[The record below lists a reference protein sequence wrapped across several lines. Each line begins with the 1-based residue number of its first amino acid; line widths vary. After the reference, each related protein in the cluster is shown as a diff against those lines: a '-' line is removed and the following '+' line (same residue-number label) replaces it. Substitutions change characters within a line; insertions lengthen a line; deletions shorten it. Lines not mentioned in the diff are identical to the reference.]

1 MTENFLA
8 ELVQH
13 QYGVQVVAEP
23 LLLSQRDEQRIFK
36 LELAGDKA
44 LVLRLCDPRRAYGK
58 VLADSE
64 ALLFLNRAEFAVPR
78 LRLTRSGERIFE
90 WEAGRWAYAYDFVP
104 GQNVRMDT
112 ATLEQTAQL
121 MATLHNLVHRRDEYP
136 LLVSWLAD
144 LQPSIANV
152 ERYVA
157 DPQWGKQAQEVAQT
171 LQSLPD
177 LKVLPRGLIHT
188 DIHEG
193 NLLRDPDGKLWLLDW
208 EDAGLGEMPLDMAVV
223 LGWYCVQPKV
233 SVGTV
238 IGGKPELYDFDEV
251 RCCAFLDSYQS
262 VRRLEQVEVELL
274 GAALKFVMGWYAA
287 RDIGWEVNAAGS
299 SGGEA
304 WSNWAIMRSV
314 TPAWEATLSQ
324 WANKKQVV

>member
-8 ELVQH
+8 ELVQQ
-13 QYGVQVVAEP
+13 QYGLQVLAEP

-36 LELAGDKA
+36 LELAEGAA

-58 VLADSE
+58 VLADSG
-64 ALLFLNRAEFAVPR
+64 ALLFLNQAEFAVPC
-78 LRLTRSGERIFE
+78 LRLTQSGERIFE

-112 ATLEQTAQL
+112 ATLNQTAQL

-144 LQPSIANV
+144 LPPSITHV
-152 ERYVA
+152 EQYVA
-157 DPQWGKQAQEVAQT
+157 HPTWGKQAQEVAQT
-171 LQSLPD
+171 LRSLPD

-193 NLLRDPDGKLWLLDW
+193 NLLRDPNGKLWLLDW
-208 EDAGLGEMPLDMAVV
+208 EDAGLGEMLLDIAVV

-238 IGGKPELYDFDEV
+238 VGGRPELYNFDEA
-251 RCCAFLDSYQS
+251 RCRAFLESYQS
-262 VRRLEQVEVELL
+262 VRRLEKVEAELL

-287 RDIGWEVNAAGS
+287 RDIGWEVTAPGS

-314 TPAWEATLSQ
+314 TPAWEAAFSQ
-324 WANKKQVV
+324 WASY